1 MNAGHFKWRPSL
13 FSHSKK
19 RETGE
24 SPHKIQQHAGR
35 KNSRGPSRKNN
46 FWVRERE
53 TQAARPEKATRWEAG
68 TKDLTFPNRPPAS
81 RISFQEQIKSARL
94 PFSCTHGR
102 EQLGE
107 AGSAGLTP
115 EGIEKSP
122 SEGVKSTSA
131 SHKAAWAVCLLRM

>member
-1 MNAGHFKWRPSL
+1 MRGQRQYECRTFQEETIS
-13 FSHSKK
+13 FSHTAKK

-53 TQAARPEKATRWEAG
+53 RETQAAARPEKATRWEAG

-81 RISFQEQIKSARL
+81 RISFQEQIKRARL
-94 PFSCTHGR
+94 PFSSTHGR

-115 EGIEKSP
+115 EENRKKPIGGCKINICVP
-122 SEGVKSTSA
+122 
-131 SHKAAWAVCLLRM
+131 